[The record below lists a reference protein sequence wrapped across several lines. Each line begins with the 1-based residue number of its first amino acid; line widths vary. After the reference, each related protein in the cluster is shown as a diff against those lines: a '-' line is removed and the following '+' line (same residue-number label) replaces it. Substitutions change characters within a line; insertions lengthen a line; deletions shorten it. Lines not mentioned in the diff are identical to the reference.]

1 MTTKPEDGYV
11 RFWIEDGV
19 EVAMLT
25 ASDFRTAMNER
36 DRLRAENKHLRALI
50 DAVHE
55 HAHLKPGCPL
65 CEALFGAGAQ
75 G

>member
-1 MTTKPEDGYV
+1 MTSKEDITPIN
-11 RFWIEDGV
+11 WEDV
-19 EVAMLT
+19 LMQNAE
-25 ASDFRTAMNER
+25 
-36 DRLRAENKHLRALI
+36 LRAENERLRALI
-50 DAVHE
+50 DAVHQ